1 MAFYKLLR
9 PFAFAL
15 DAETAHRATIAA
27 LSMSPLLPL
36 PHFPPELEQQVAGLR
51 FPSPVGLAAGFDK
64 DAEAPDAML
73 GLGFGFVEVGT
84 ITPKPQ
90 AGNPKPR
97 LFRLRQDRAV
107 INRMGFNNGGQAA
120 ALDRLTKRRRRGIV
134 GVNIGAN
141 KDSADRIADY
151 FAGVRTMS
159 PVADYLT
166 VNISSPNTPGLRN
179 LQAGGE
185 LVELLAAVREAR
197 QPGVPVFLKVAPDL
211 ESGDHERIVRA
222 AIDSGI
228 DALIVSN
235 TTISRPTLRSSQAGE
250 AGGLSGRPLK
260 ALALGQL
267 RRFRTASGGQLPL
280 IAAGGIEDADDAWD
294 RIAAGASLVQLYSAM
309 VYEGPGLARRIAKGL
324 AHRLKREGMSNIA
337 EAVGSA
343 AWRPSSRTTPSRRGS

>member
-1 MAFYKLLR
+1 MALYKLLR
-9 PFAFAL
+9 PLAFAL

-27 LSMSPLLPL
+27 LSVSLPL
-36 PHFPPELEQQVAGLR
+36 PLPRFPAELEQQVAGLS

-64 DAEAPDAML
+64 DAEAPDAIL

-97 LFRLRQDRAV
+97 LFRLKEDHGV

-120 ALDRLTKRRRRGIV
+120 ALERLSKRERRGIV

-151 FAGVRTMS
+151 VAGVKAMS

-185 LVELLAAVREAR
+185 LVELLAAVRDAR
-197 QPGVPVFLKVAPDL
+197 QPGLPVCLKVAPDL
-211 ESGDHERIVRA
+211 ESGDHDRIVRA

-235 TTISRPTLRSSQAGE
+235 TTISRPPLKSRHAGE

-260 ALALGQL
+260 SLALDQI
-267 RRFRTASGGQLPL
+267 RRFRASSGGGIPL
-280 IAAGGIEDADDAWD
+280 IAAGGIEDASDAWD
-294 RIAAGASLVQLYSAM
+294 RITAGASLVQLYSAM
-309 VYEGPGLARRIAKGL
+309 VYEGPGIARRIAEGLRARLGL
-324 AHRLKREGMSNIA
+324 AQMAHIS
-337 EAVGSA
+337 EAVGSDA
-343 AWRPSSRTTPSRRGS
+343 G

>member
-1 MAFYKLLR
+1 MALYKLLR
-9 PFAFAL
+9 PLAFAL
-15 DAETAHRATIAA
+15 DAETAHRAAIAA
-27 LSMSPLLPL
+27 LSVSLPL
-36 PHFPPELEQQVAGLR
+36 PLPRFPAELEQQVAGLR

-64 DAEAPDAML
+64 DAEAPDALL

-97 LFRLRQDRAV
+97 LFRLKEDHAV

-120 ALDRLTKRRRRGIV
+120 ALERLEKRKRRGIV

-151 FAGVRTMS
+151 VAGVRAMS

-179 LQAGGE
+179 LQAGGD

-197 QPGVPVFLKVAPDL
+197 IPGVPVFLKVAPDL

-222 AIDSGI
+222 AMDSGI

-235 TTISRPTLRSSQAGE
+235 TTISRPPLKSPYAGE

-260 ALALGQL
+260 SLALDQI
-267 RRFRTASGGQLPL
+267 RRFRAASGGAIPL
-280 IAAGGIEDADDAWD
+280 IAAGGIENASDAWD
-294 RIAAGASLVQLYSAM
+294 RVTAGASLVQLYSAM
-309 VYEGPGLARRIAKGL
+309 VYEGPGIARRIAEGL
-324 AHRLKREGMSNIA
+324 RTRLGIAQMAHIS
-337 EAVGSA
+337 EAVGSDA
-343 AWRPSSRTTPSRRGS
+343 A